1 VPKKDP
7 GKQGAQH
14 RGADDFTSVA
24 KSLGC
29 NDDKAQFEAKLG
41 KLAKAKGPK
50 K

>member
-7 GKQGAQH
+7 GKQGAQY
-14 RGADDFTSVA
+14 RGADDFKSVA

-29 NDDKAQFEAKLG
+29 SDDNARFETKLG
-41 KLAKAKGPK
+41 KLAEARGPK